1 MDTRNRRIKEFLF
14 TYKTRLFVVL
24 LTALTIGVYAQVVGF
39 DFTNFDD
46 DNYVSNNSVVKKG
59 LSLEGLKYAF
69 SITKEKRA
77 YWHPLTWLSHM
88 VDCQVFGLNA
98 GMHHMSNVLL
108 HILNSL
114 LLFFVFKFMSGA
126 FLPSALIALLF
137 ALHPLS
143 VDSVAWIAERKNV
156 LSTLFWL
163 LTMLAYI
170 HYSQKPGKG
179 RYLLFFFVFI
189 LGLLAKP
196 MLVTLPC
203 ALLLMDFWP
212 MNRMGLLPV
221 DDSGPRF
228 SKTSLPKLIVEKVP
242 FLIVSFLAIF
252 ISSHSLKV
260 LGVYVATLRVP
271 MSLRIE
277 NAIVSYVK
285 YVGKII
291 WPANLSVYY
300 PFPASIPTWQVLFA
314 AMLLFAI
321 SALVIWQIRTRPWLS
336 IGWFWFLG
344 TLFPVSGLIQGGL
357 WPEMADRWAYVPQI
371 GIFIMIAWPI
381 SFLIN
386 TATTPGKVTT
396 IATGTALL
404 IMYVTTWTQIGYWKN
419 SKVLFYHA
427 MAVTGENSIAHRN
440 LGNAFHQ
447 EKDYDKAIEHFR
459 KGIKINPRY
468 PDNHLHLGDAL
479 LAKKANAEAIYHYK
493 KAAEL
498 NPKDAYSLVQVGAL
512 LKDEGN
518 PRQAIEYL
526 NKALAIDPED
536 VWARHNLGLALA
548 ATGDFKAAE
557 KEVLKALS
565 MEENKSEGLYSV
577 GAFYGKYDKQDQARE
592 YLERALQENP
602 EHQEANYN
610 LGIIAVDQNR
620 IEDAEQYFL
629 TTLNTN
635 PKHIDALNNLGLL
648 YAKTGRPG
656 KAIKQYKEALEIDP
670 KDSLVRFNLAD
681 TMLMINEATEAIG
694 QFTKILEIEPDH
706 EGARLGLTEIQ
717 RQLDRIDSEI
727 ARTDIMLA
735 VDPEDP
741 TLLVS
746 LGDLY
751 LDRGDP
757 RKALEYYLK
766 LHKLLPKHPGV
777 LGKSAATYARLA
789 EYEKA
794 LAFFKD
800 IVTVVPEK
808 PEGYYNVACMYSR
821 LNKTDQA
828 LEWLRQA
835 IDRGY
840 KKLEK
845 LEYDEDLENVRN
857 APGFKGLMGRHS

>member
-1 MDTRNRRIKEFLF
+1 MMEFIF
-14 TYKTRLFVVL
+14 KHRTKVL
-24 LTALTIGVYAQVVGF
+24 VILLVGLTFGVYAQVVGF

-46 DNYVSNNSVVKKG
+46 DNYVSNNNVVKKG

-69 SITKEKRA
+69 SITKEKKA

-88 VDCQVFGLNA
+88 LDCQVFGLNA
-98 GMHHMSNVLL
+98 GMHHMSNVLI

-126 FLPSALIALLF
+126 FLPSVLIALLF

-156 LSTLFWL
+156 LSTMFWL
-163 LTMLAYI
+163 LTMMAYI

-179 RYLLFFFVFI
+179 RYVLVFLIFV

-212 MNRMGLLPV
+212 MNRMELLSAQRGAP
-221 DDSGPRF
+221 SFPQ
-228 SKTSLPKLIVEKVP
+228 TSFPKLIFEKVP
-242 FLIVSFLAIF
+242 FLIVSFFAIF

-260 LGVYVATLRVP
+260 LGVYLATERIP
-271 MSLRIE
+271 MALRIE
-277 NAIVSYVK
+277 NALVSYVK

-291 WPANLSVYY
+291 WPTNLAVYY
-300 PFPASIPTWQVLFA
+300 PFPATIPAWQVICA
-314 AMLLFAI
+314 AIVLVVL
-321 SALVIWQIRTRPWLS
+321 SALVISQIKSRPWLP

-371 GIFIMIAWPI
+371 GIFIMVAWPI
-381 SFLIN
+381 SILTRTGTTQGKI
-386 TATTPGKVTT
+386 TMAATGMLLFILSVTT
-396 IATGTALL
+396 YI
-404 IMYVTTWTQIGYWKN
+404 QIGFWKN

-427 MAVTGENSIAHRN
+427 MAATGENVIVHRN

-447 EKDYDKAIEHFR
+447 EKDYDRAIEHYR
-459 KGIKINPRY
+459 KGIEINPRH
-468 PDNHLHLGDAL
+468 PDLHIHLGDAL
-479 LAKKANAEAIYHYK
+479 LANKANAEAIYHYK
-493 KAAEL
+493 TAADL

-512 LKDEGN
+512 LRDEGN
-518 PRQAIEYL
+518 PYEAIEYL

-536 VWARHNLGLALA
+536 IWARHNLGLAMA

-565 MEENKSEGLYSV
+565 MEKNKSEGLYTV
-577 GAFYGKYDKQDQARE
+577 GAFYGKYGKQDEAME
-592 YLERALQENP
+592 YLGKALQENP

-610 LGIIAVDQNR
+610 LGIIAVGQNR
-620 IEDAEQYFL
+620 TKDAEQYFL
-629 TTLNTN
+629 ATLTTN
-635 PKHIDALNNLGLL
+635 PKHIDAFNNLGLL
-648 YAKTGRPG
+648 YSKTNRPD
-656 KAIKQYKEALEIDP
+656 KAIKQYEKALEIAPQDT
-670 KDSLVRFNLAD
+670 LVRFNLAD
-681 TMLMINEATEAIG
+681 ALLMTNRASEAIG
-694 QFTKILEIEPDH
+694 QFSKILEIDPDH
-706 EGARLGLTEIQ
+706 DGARVGLTEVQ
-717 RQLDRIDSEI
+717 RNLEMIDSEI
-727 ARTDIMLA
+727 ARTEIMLKI
-735 VDPEDP
+735 DPEDP
-741 TLLVS
+741 TLLVTM
-746 LGDLY
+746 GDLY

-757 RKALEYYLK
+757 HKALEYYLK

-794 LAFFKD
+794 LALFKD
-800 IVTVVPEK
+800 IVTLVPKK

-835 IDRGY
+835 IDKGY

-857 APGFKGLMGRHS
+857 APGFKDLMGGHS